1 MKLRARYVRPSAG
14 TKGLFLLNYLKQ
26 KEFFGQADWHTS
38 CLAIVSK
45 EEIVTKRLAV
55 LVLSLIS
62 IVGVA
67 SPSSAISL
75 SYTDTITCSAGVGPA
90 CGGNAITYAL
100 NYSSNPGT
108 ATFTI
113 SNSGSTTPPSWYVGW
128 AIFQFDQSVRAGLSS
143 LVPPAGTG
151 PWTLSDG
158 SLTNPNVQVLTG
170 GGNYN
175 QLLPGG
181 KVGFV
186 VTSLI
191 QGNTPDIT
199 QGWFVNDTA
208 GTGTFTFNYNLAS
221 GTLNTS
227 AINFLVG
234 YYDGLNGSGNRLVNQ
249 LSATLVPEPGTLVL
263 LGTGLVTLGILGRKK
278 KFFNRGK
285 DF

>member
-1 MKLRARYVRPSAG
+1 MK
-14 TKGLFLLNYLKQ
+14 K
-26 KEFFGQADWHTS
+26 
-38 CLAIVSK
+38 LAI
-45 EEIVTKRLAV
+45 

-75 SYTDTITCSAGVGPA
+75 SYTDTITCLAGVGPA
-90 CGGNAITYAL
+90 CGGNAILYTLTYP
-100 NYSSNPGT
+100 NSSSGT
-108 ATFTI
+108 ATFAI
-113 SNSGSTTPPSWYVGW
+113 QNSANTSATASWFVGW
-128 AIFQFDQSVRAGLSS
+128 AIFQFDQSHQAGLSS
-143 LVPPAGTG
+143 LSAPSGTG

-158 SLTNPNVQVLTG
+158 SVTNPNVNVLTG

-175 QLLPGG
+175 QLLPGLDG
-181 KVGFV
+181 KSGFV

-199 QGWFVNDTA
+199 QGWFVNDSA
-208 GTGTFTFNYNLAS
+208 GTGTFTFDYNLAS

-234 YYDGLNGSGNRLVNQ
+234 YYDGLVGRSGNRIVNQ

-263 LGTGLVTLGILGRKK
+263 LGTGLITLGIWGRK